1 MSPMGRASK
10 ADPLNK
16 SNLDSK
22 RAYLISPETIKA
34 LQMSFS
40 SIEEI
45 ERMKRDANMYK

>member
-1 MSPMGRASK
+1 MSPMGPAAQ

-16 SNLDSK
+16 TSVDSK